1 MKIIHRYLFI
11 ELLPPFVIG
20 LLVLVV
26 LILTQQ
32 TLMIM
37 NLLVNKGLSIPTVLR
52 LVLMI
57 FPQFLTMIIPVS
69 VLAASTAT
77 FNRFASDGEITAL
90 KASGIG
96 LSRLLWPLVLFAF
109 LGYLGSFYMSLK
121 AQETQGMSLQE
132 MISTVLKKKMSLG
145 IRPQVFNNF
154 MDRFV
159 IYVDRMPTFSRMQG
173 VFIYQEAKGKDPST
187 VIMAREGSLL
197 NEENGRPGI
206 RIQLRS
212 GTLLQG
218 GAAKQ
223 FVRFSSYDLTIF
235 GKSAGSNRT
244 PPTIRDLEKEIA
256 LSSKPDVS
264 LLRALEDR
272 YKNYTYPFSCL
283 IFAFLGIPFG
293 IYAKRSGKLA
303 GFVFATASVIFFY
316 ILNTVDDLMVARRLM
331 KPFVASLVPDLAL
344 GTVMICLLVMVFKE
358 ISISISL
365 PSLSWLFK
373 GGSARP

>member
-52 LVLMI
+52 LIMMI

-109 LGYLGSFYMSLK
+109 LGFLGSFYMSLK

-132 MISTVLKKKMSLG
+132 MISTVLKKKLSLG
-145 IRPQVFNNF
+145 IKPQVFNNF

-159 IYVDRMPTFSRMQG
+159 IYVDRMPTFSKMEG
-173 VFIYQEAKGKDPST
+173 VFIYQKGKGTDPAT
-187 VIMAREGSLL
+187 VIMAQKGSLM
-197 NEENGRPGI
+197 NERRDRPGI

-218 GAAKQ
+218 GPAQQ
-223 FVRFSSYDLTIF
+223 FVQFASYDLTIF
-235 GKSAGSNRT
+235 GKTGAGANAGPLSIAR
-244 PPTIRDLEKEIA
+244 LKEKIA
-256 LSSKPDVS
+256 QSPKPDTS
-264 LLRALEDR
+264 LLRDLEDR

-331 KPFVASLVPDLAL
+331 KPFLASLVPDLAL
-344 GTVMICLLVMVFKE
+344 GSLMVVLLVMVFKE
-358 ISISISL
+358 ISVSL
-365 PSLSWLFK
+365 PAVSWPFRRQA
-373 GGSARP
+373 SRP

>member
-1 MKIIHRYLFI
+1 MKIIHRYLFV

-52 LVLMI
+52 LVMMI

-77 FNRFASDGEITAL
+77 FNRLASDGEITAL

-109 LGYLGSFYMSLK
+109 LGYVGSFYMSLN
-121 AQETQGMSLQE
+121 AEETQGMSLQE

-173 VFIYQEAKGKDPST
+173 VFIYQEGKGKSPST

-218 GAAKQ
+218 GAAQQ

-235 GKSAGSNRT
+235 GKSAGT
-244 PPTIRDLEKEIA
+244 TAKPPTIRELENKIA
-256 LSSKPDVS
+256 GSPKPDVS
-264 LLRALEDR
+264 LLRELEDR

-316 ILNTVDDLMVARRLM
+316 ILNTVDDLLVARRLL
-331 KPFVASLVPDLAL
+331 KPFVASLIPDLAL
-344 GTVMICLLVMVFKE
+344 GTVMGFLLIMVFKE
-358 ISISISL
+358 ISLSLTL

>member
-1 MKIIHRYLFI
+1 MKILSRYIFRELIPPFIIGLFI
-11 ELLPPFVIG
+11 
-20 LLVLVV
+20 LVV

-218 GAAKQ
+218 GVAKQ

-244 PPTIRDLEKEIA
+244 PPTIRDLKKEIA

-264 LLRALEDR
+264 LLRDLEDR

>member
-264 LLRALEDR
+264 LLRDLEDR

>member
-11 ELLPPFVIG
+11 ELLPPFVVG

-32 TLMIM
+32 PLMIM

-264 LLRALEDR
+264 LLRDLEDR

>member
-218 GAAKQ
+218 GGRQAVCSLL
-223 FVRFSSYDLTIF
+223 FLRPDDLRKIRRIEPNASDDP
-235 GKSAGSNRT
+235 GPRKRDRT
-244 PPTIRDLEKEIA
+244 LIQTGCFPASRSGRPIQKLHLPFFLPDLRLSRDSFRDLREAVRK
-256 LSSKPDVS
+256 
-264 LLRALEDR
+264 
-272 YKNYTYPFSCL
+272 T
-283 IFAFLGIPFG
+283 
-293 IYAKRSGKLA
+293 
-303 GFVFATASVIFFY
+303 
-316 ILNTVDDLMVARRLM
+316 RR
-331 KPFVASLVPDLAL
+331 
-344 GTVMICLLVMVFKE
+344 ICLRHGFRDFLLHPEYSGRPDGRQTADETFCG
-358 ISISISL
+358 L
-365 PSLSWLFK
+365 P
-373 GGSARP
+373 GSGSGSGNRHDLPPGHGVQGNLDLNFPSFPLLAF

>member
-218 GAAKQ
+218 GVAKQ

>member
-1 MKIIHRYLFI
+1 MKIIHRYLFF

-96 LSRLLWPLVLFAF
+96 LSRLLWPLVFFAF

-173 VFIYQEAKGKDPST
+173 VFIYQEGKGKAPST
-187 VIMAREGSLL
+187 VIMAREGSLM
-197 NEENGRPGI
+197 NERNGRPGI

-218 GAAKQ
+218 GAARQ

-235 GKSAGSNRT
+235 GQSSGST
-244 PPTIRDLEKEIA
+244 EKPPTIRDLEKAIA
-256 LSSKPDVS
+256 LSPNPDVS

-293 IYAKRSGKLA
+293 IYAKRSGRLA

-331 KPFVASLVPDLAL
+331 NPFVASLVPDLVL
-344 GTVMICLLVMVFKE
+344 GTIMIFLLVMVFRE
-358 ISISISL
+358 ISLSISL
-365 PSLSWLFK
+365 PSLSGFLK

>member
-11 ELLPPFVIG
+11 ELLPPFVVG

-218 GAAKQ
+218 GVAKQ

-264 LLRALEDR
+264 LLRDLEDR

>member
-244 PPTIRDLEKEIA
+244 PPTIRDLKKEIA

-264 LLRALEDR
+264 LLRDLEDR

>member
-11 ELLPPFVIG
+11 ELLPPFVVG

-244 PPTIRDLEKEIA
+244 PPTIRDLKKEIA

-264 LLRALEDR
+264 LLRDLEDR

>member
-69 VLAASTAT
+69 VLAVSTAT

-218 GAAKQ
+218 GVAKQ

-264 LLRALEDR
+264 LLRDLEDR